1 MQKAEKIDPIKNLS
15 TAETIELL
23 KNFKT
28 VDAAR
33 ELIQLYN
40 SCEWRDYKLQI
51 LEAIAEI
58 PHQRS
63 IQFLFKIALE
73 PKDLP
78 LSEKA
83 ILSLAQIKHPLAV
96 RFLNHQYKVG
106 PSYLKPA
113 LIQALASIPDRTLA
127 EDFITDLKKSYSA
140 QQHLLAKNLILALG
154 DFKYVP
160 AVDFLFQISVDKKN
174 RDLALSAIVSLG
186 KILRTVEKLEKLEP
200 EFRKD
205 SFETQLFTAALNQ
218 VQFRSQWKIEDY
230 LQKFYSS
237 QKYHPALFFEICSF
251 SNADIQAG
259 LELFASPQNTEK
271 TLILISK
278 LPAEISLPVYESL
291 LKSNTTA
298 EVSSLI
304 WKSLS
309 EQNSSEFKKFILENK
324 DLRSQ
329 EWLTCLSV
337 VLSNADEIFKDI
349 IHSEIYS
356 NFNDTEKM
364 SVINSLSD
372 FLLSMTGDSKKMNA
386 CGKWIESHLAT
397 ENNDSVV
404 GRWIRLLS
412 DIGYEGHLAT
422 KVIPPHLVHKS
433 VSASCLYYM
442 KNNPHHSFTELLLKN
457 FEQVTGKLN
466 LNFQYVKALA
476 AQNKDKSE
484 DKQITTILNQLKQF
498 KDEKIKLEIL
508 KYLIKHPLAELKSF
522 VLENISSENQDL
534 ILFSILAVK
543 KYGDESATELIAPYL
558 NSDNMTLR
566 GRALDSLLAQPGARA
581 KRLAMD
587 YFKANPNDV
596 EITDK
601 MIRCFKAPEKGTDYF
616 VNVVS
621 EVIKKSPEHPF
632 IDGLIEFQ
640 SQLQQQL
647 QSESHSGFSS
657 TAADIQLIEK
667 NQEKKLIFYKF
678 YDETAKSALRSAE
691 VPFHHPEMYD
701 RYIDKSAII
710 LGYSK
715 AIDIILEKQLG
726 RKILFPVLEKRIF
739 EFQNAVHSLGLNE
752 DYPNAERVL
761 KNLGLEK
768 DFSAQSLPVHKMGLV
783 SHGILNTKIINEHF
797 KILDGL
803 RAWGIIL
810 LLFSRKTP
818 VLAKPLLPVF
828 SDEKTAV
835 LVAKKLMWLQDLR
848 NPIAHRQ
855 TIIDFKSLEETRAE
869 VFQILTLLNSL
880 FESK

>member
-1 MQKAEKIDPIKNLS
+1 MQKAEKIELQKNLS
-15 TAETIELL
+15 TPETIEIL
-23 KNFKT
+23 KQLKT

-33 ELIQLYN
+33 ELIQLYHN
-40 SCEWRDYKLQI
+40 CEWREFKLQI
-51 LEAIAEI
+51 LDAVSEI
-58 PHQRS
+58 PDQRS

-83 ILSLAQIKHPLAV
+83 VLSLAQMKHPVAL

-113 LIQALASIPDRTLA
+113 LIQALASVPDRTLA
-127 EDFITDLKKSYSA
+127 EDFVSDLKKSYSA
-140 QQHLLAKNLILALG
+140 QQNLLAKNLILALG
-154 DFKYVP
+154 DFKYLNV
-160 AVDFLFQISVDKKN
+160 ADLLFQIAADKKN
-174 RDLALSAIVSLG
+174 RDLALSAVVSLG
-186 KILRTVEKLEKLEP
+186 KILRTSEKFEKLQS
-200 EFRKD
+200 EFQKD
-205 SFETQLFTAALNQ
+205 SFEIQLFTAALNQ

-230 LQKFYSS
+230 LQKFYSA

-251 SNADIQAG
+251 STEDIRAG
-259 LELFASPQNTEK
+259 LELFATPETTEK
-271 TLILISK
+271 TLTLISK
-278 LPAEISLPVYESL
+278 LSPEISLPLYQDY
-291 LKSNTTA
+291 LKSETSEEIKT
-298 EVSSLI
+298 EI

-309 EQNSSEFKKFILENK
+309 EQNSLEFKKLILENK
-324 DLRSQ
+324 DVRNQ
-329 EWLTCLSV
+329 DWLSCVSV
-337 VLSNADEIFKDI
+337 VLPNADEVFKDLMQLDLYLNF
-349 IHSEIYS
+349 SE
-356 NFNDTEKM
+356 TEKM
-364 SVINSLSD
+364 YVINAFAD
-372 FLLSMTGDSKKMNA
+372 YLLAMTGDLKKINS
-386 CGKWIESHLAT
+386 CGKWIETHLIT
-397 ENNDSVV
+397 ESQDSVV

-412 DIGYEGHLAT
+412 DLNYEGQ
-422 KVIPPHLVHKS
+422 IPVKIIPQYLCHKS

-457 FEQVTGKLN
+457 FDHLTGKLN
-466 LNFQYVKALA
+466 LNFQLIKALA
-476 AQNKDKSE
+476 SQNKDKSE
-484 DKQITTILNQLKQF
+484 DKSITNLLNQLKQF
-498 KDEKIKLEIL
+498 KDDKIKLEIL
-508 KYLIKHPLAELKSF
+508 KYLTKHPLPELKTF
-522 VLENISSENQDL
+522 VLENLSSKNENL
-534 ILFSILAVK
+534 CLFSILAIK
-543 KYGDESATELIAPYL
+543 KYSDESATEAIAAHL
-558 NSDNMTLR
+558 SSTDLTLR
-566 GRALDSLLAQPGARA
+566 GRALDTLLFQPGARA

-587 YFKANPNDV
+587 HFKAHSMNV

-601 MIRCFKAPEKGTDYF
+601 MIRCFKAPEKGSDYF

-621 EVIKKSPEHPF
+621 EVIKSSPQHPL

-640 SQLQQQL
+640 SQLQQSL
-647 QSESHSGFSS
+647 QSENQNGFSS
-657 TAADIQLIEK
+657 SAADIQLIEK
-667 NQEKKLIFYKF
+667 NLEKKLVYYKF

-726 RKILFPVLEKRIF
+726 RKILFPILEKRIF

-752 DYPNAERVL
+752 DYPNSERVL

-783 SHGILNTKIINEHF
+783 CHGILNTKIINEHF

-803 RAWGIIL
+803 RAWGVTL
-810 LLFSRKTP
+810 LLFSRKSP
-818 VLAKPLLPVF
+818 AAPKPLLPVF
-828 SDEKTAV
+828 NDEKTAV

-855 TIIDFKSLEETRAE
+855 TVIDFKSLEETRAE

-880 FESK
+880 FETK